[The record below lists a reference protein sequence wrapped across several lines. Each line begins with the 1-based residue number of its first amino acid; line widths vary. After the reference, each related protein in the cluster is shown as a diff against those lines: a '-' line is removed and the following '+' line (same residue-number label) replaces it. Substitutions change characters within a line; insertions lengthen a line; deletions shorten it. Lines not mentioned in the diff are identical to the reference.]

1 MFTFQWIIDGS
12 FTDQFLLELN
22 SFPIACNCIP
32 QSHLGFI
39 ECFVLAVV
47 GLNPA
52 NTMCKKSVSS
62 VLRQVWLWEV
72 LTTHSTYLK
81 AICSSGR
88 FVFLVVFIGMLS
100 DTFTDLQHR
109 SYFCR
114 HLPKDILTQARI
126 VLFFYFFFPHTS
138 CKCKRTHMKKRHRL
152 SSKISSSV
160 WLPEQVP
167 VDLLTSGWG
176 LVSLLSLPFSDVS
189 SLAGWFAGWLAG
201 RKVTSTPTH
210 PHLTIAHTNDIISR
224 QI

>member
-39 ECFVLAVV
+39 ECFVFFLAVV

-114 HLPKDILTQARI
+114 HLPKDILTQACI
-126 VLFFYFFFPHTS
+126 VLFIFFFSPYLMQMQTHTHEKKTLTQFQDFFQCLVAWAGTCRS
-138 CKCKRTHMKKRHRL
+138 PDKRVGI
-152 SSKISSSV
+152 SKSP
-160 WLPEQVP
+160 L
-167 VDLLTSGWG
+167 
-176 LVSLLSLPFSDVS
+176 
-189 SLAGWFAGWLAG
+189 FAFQ
-201 RKVTSTPTH
+201 RC
-210 PHLTIAHTNDIISR
+210 
-224 QI
+224 